1 MIAISI
7 IVTSY
12 NQADTLP
19 QTLDSILAQ
28 HIGWLAEPHAK
39 VKFEIIIGND
49 CSTDNTR
56 EVCEK
61 YRKNHPDI
69 IRPLHHA
76 TNGGVATNFVQS
88 VKEARGKYIA
98 LCAADDYWH
107 NPQKLQ
113 MQVDYMEAN
122 PDCGFLYTD
131 YDKLHVGTGKITA
144 SHLANSQTTIYEG
157 KNLIKTVFG
166 GSFPALT
173 LTVLFRKE
181 LFDKYIPIDD
191 YIKLRFTLEDWPTW
205 VIFSKHTR
213 IGYLPV
219 STGTYRY
226 GHESISNPRSY
237 EKTIDRFV
245 REKRMYKYL
254 CDMFPNDLDYDERGY
269 DLYVNGV
276 LLSLAYKRNDA
287 KKANEFAAKMLELGD
302 KSWRTR
308 FSANWLGFWMF
319 GLLKRVARR
328 ASR

>member
-1 MIAISI
+1 MNIRNPIEISV
-7 IVTSY
+7 IVTCY

-19 QTLDSILAQ
+19 QTLDNILAQ
-28 HIGWLAEPHAK
+28 QCNAT
-39 VKFEIIIGND
+39 FEIIVGDD

-56 EVCEK
+56 EVCER
-61 YRKNHPDI
+61 YRSAHPDI
-69 IRPLHHA
+69 IRPLYHT
-76 TNGGVATNFVQS
+76 TNGGVATNFVLS
-88 VKEARGKYIA
+88 VKEAKGKYTA

-113 MQVDYMEAN
+113 LQLDYMEAN

-131 YDKLHVGTGKITA
+131 YNKLHVGTGKITT
-144 SHLANSQTTIYEG
+144 SYLANSHTTIYEG
-157 KNLIKTVFG
+157 ENQIKTVFG

-181 LFDKYIPIDD
+181 LFDKYIPVDD
-191 YIKLRFTLEDWPTW
+191 YINLHFTLEDWPTW
-205 VIFSKHTR
+205 VVFSKYTR
-213 IGYLPV
+213 IAYLPV

-254 CDMFPNDLDYDERGY
+254 CDMFPDDLTYDERGY

-276 LLSLAYKRNDA
+276 LLSLAYKRSDA
-287 KKANEFAAKMLELGD
+287 KKANEFATKMLELGD
-302 KSWRTR
+302 YSWRTK
-308 FSANWLGFWMF
+308 FSTNLFSF
-319 GLLKRVARR
+319 TIFRILKLIRK
-328 ASR
+328 